1 MVLQDILCWAVSF
14 LASLGSKLKWQT
26 ADSWSE
32 AKLWSNISFA
42 PFHSIP
48 AGTADMPAWALW
60 YGEMIYS
67 VKKIQEIDINA
78 TIFTGLVGGRK
89 TP

>member
-48 AGTADMPAWALW
+48 AGTADMPA
-60 YGEMIYS
+60 
-67 VKKIQEIDINA
+67 
-78 TIFTGLVGGRK
+78 
-89 TP
+89 